1 MDKNSS
7 KLIKSNDTDDKMV
20 ETIEEKKTSEN
31 NDNSTESEQN
41 IESGRDVRGRF
52 TAGNTFSKGRPKKE
66 ASITEKFR
74 SNPKAMDLFQ
84 NIFDIAST
92 LGKKGQH
99 KDAMNCTK
107 LIIERIVP
115 SLKASELKINSDND
129 SGFVYLPP
137 QKEVES
143 EE

>member
-1 MDKNSS
+1 LDKKDQNII
-7 KLIKSNDTDDKMV
+7 KLNETEEKMV
-20 ETIEEKKTSEN
+20 ETIEEEKNSEN
-31 NDNSTESEQN
+31 NDISTEREQN
-41 IESGRDVRGRF
+41 LDSGRDLRGRF
-52 TAGNTFSKGRPKKE
+52 SAGNSFSKGRPKKE
-66 ASITEKFR
+66 QTLVEKFR
-74 SNPKAMDLFQ
+74 SNPKALDLLQ

-107 LIIERIVP
+107 LIVERIVP
-115 SLKASELKINSDND
+115 SLKSSDLQIRSNDD

-143 EE
+143 E

>member
-1 MDKNSS
+1 MAKKDQKII
-7 KLIKSNDTDDKMV
+7 KLNDTDKKMV
-20 ETIEEKKTSEN
+20 ETTGEKKTSEN
-31 NDNSTESEQN
+31 NDNSTEREQN
-41 IESGRDVRGRF
+41 LSSGRDPRGRF
-52 TAGNTFSKGRPKKE
+52 TAGNSFSKGRPKKE

-115 SLKASELKINSDND
+115 SLKASELKIKSNDD

-143 EE
+143 E

>member
-1 MDKNSS
+1 MAKKEQKII
-7 KLIKSNDTDDKMV
+7 KLNETDEKMV
-20 ETIEEKKTSEN
+20 ENIEEKKTSEN
-31 NDNSTESEQN
+31 NDNSTEREQN
-41 IESGRDVRGRF
+41 LNSGRDSRGRF
-52 TAGNTFSKGRPKKE
+52 SAGNTFSRGRPKKE
-66 ASITEKFR
+66 KTIVEKFR
-74 SNPKAMDLFQ
+74 SNPKALDLLQ

-92 LGKKGQH
+92 LGKKKQH

-115 SLKASELKINSDND
+115 SLKSSDLKIKSNDD

-143 EE
+143 E

>member
-1 MDKNSS
+1 MAKKDQKII
-7 KLIKSNDTDDKMV
+7 KLNDTDDLAV
-20 ETIEEKKTSEN
+20 ESIEKKKTSEN
-31 NDNSTESEQN
+31 NDISTEREQN
-41 IESGRDVRGRF
+41 LSSGRDHRGRF
-52 TAGNTFSKGRPKKE
+52 TAGNSFSKGRPKKE

-115 SLKASELKINSDND
+115 SLKASELKIKSNDD

-143 EE
+143 E

>member
-1 MDKNSS
+1 MAKKEQKII
-7 KLIKSNDTDDKMV
+7 KLNDTDKLSV
-20 ETIEEKKTSEN
+20 ETTEEEKNSEN
-31 NDNSTESEQN
+31 NDNSTEREQN
-41 IESGRDVRGRF
+41 LNSGRDSRGRF
-52 TAGNTFSKGRPKKE
+52 SAGNTFSRGRPKKE
-66 ASITEKFR
+66 KTIVEKFR
-74 SNPKAMDLFQ
+74 SNPKALDLLQ

-92 LGKKGQH
+92 LGKKKQH

-115 SLKASELKINSDND
+115 SLKSSDLKIKSNDD

-143 EE
+143 E